1 MYSLLPTESMGHTP
15 PPTPPPPPL
24 ELQQHL
30 QQPSLVTSKIE
41 MENIDINNL
50 MKNKSRHAKSIE
62 SLLEPIRYSM
72 AFLTMF
78 SVVSTFLVAVV
89 LEPINRLQLLAQAVS
104 LTVSLSGFFGTLR
117 RSIFFSSVYALS
129 MLLFLFLQCS
139 YFFVL
144 LKLVQ
149 EVNLS
154 NPRIGSGT
162 KFDPVISA
170 TSLSTGHQQQYRD
183 NTHPSLLEPYLVL
196 VSHNQ
201 PHEVHQSPHQYSSM
215 SLSASV
221 ESHQAGHSNSAH
233 HTPPSAALPITHPSP
248 HVRHI
253 SLMLHEELSHLS
265 LLTVPMLAWLPP
277 SLFMET
283 AAVLLLLM
291 QALAAGCFLYAL
303 RIHKLVNGKMS
314 LSDGSGVDS
323 SEEGNEEL
331 EPDESLLTSLDYDN
345 VSQHHMLLDYHPDD
359 QHQLVGPTIP
369 RSEYLTLLSSH
380 HGNFG

>member
-1 MYSLLPTESMGHTP
+1 MGHTP

-24 ELQQHL
+24 ELQQH
-30 QQPSLVTSKIE
+30 QSALVTSKIE
-41 MENIDINNL
+41 AEHIDMSIAN
-50 MKNKSRHAKSIE
+50 MTSSKTSHAKSIE

-78 SVVSTFLVAVV
+78 SVLSTFLVALV

-154 NPRIGSGT
+154 NARIGAGT
-162 KFDPVISA
+162 KLDSVISA
-170 TSLSTGHQQQYRD
+170 TTSLPAGTQQYRD
-183 NTHPSLLEPYLVL
+183 NIHPSLLEPYLVL

-201 PHEVHQSPHQYSSM
+201 PHEAHQPHQFPPL
-215 SLSASV
+215 SLAASPEV
-221 ESHQAGHSNSAH
+221 DPSVSAH
-233 HTPPSAALPITHPSP
+233 HSLPSAALPITHPSP

-303 RIHKLVNGKMS
+303 RIHKLVNGQMD
-314 LSDGSGVDS
+314 LGGGDGSVDGG
-323 SEEGNEEL
+323 EEVGDDL
-331 EPDESLLTSLDYDN
+331 EPDESMLTSLDFDN
-345 VSQHHMLLDYHPDD
+345 DSQHHMLLDYQLED
-359 QHQLVGPTIP
+359 QHHHIVEPTFQA
-369 RSEYLTLLSSH
+369 SEHFKLLTSH
-380 HGNFG
+380 HGGYG